1 MSPTYPMTKCLNIN
15 QATTLLNKSCSMF
28 LPRWIY
34 DDLEGQVSISN
45 SLALQARGW
54 VCRAH
59 TCPSLPTQ
67 WKALYCASSPF
78 HSFCGALCLQP
89 PGPWVN
95 TRKMGPKDGSSP
107 INQPG
112 AVWAE
117 KSGVPS
123 TLDHNL
129 GGDMSVEWACL
140 FGPISSPRDNSWR
153 SEQGPPCVGSL
164 LLGFMGRRN
173 S

>member
-1 MSPTYPMTKCLNIN
+1 MILINLGEPWFSAVKPVVLLLFVGPGYESKRRPTYPMTNCLNIN

-54 VCRAH
+54 AYRAH

-67 WKALYCASSPF
+67 WRALYCASSPF
-78 HSFCGALCLQP
+78 HLFCGALCLHP

-95 TRKMGPKDGSSP
+95 TWKMGPKDGSSP
-107 INQPG
+107 INQLG
-112 AVWAE
+112 MFGQ
-117 KSGVPS
+117 K
-123 TLDHNL
+123 NL
-129 GGDMSVEWACL
+129 G
-140 FGPISSPRDNSWR
+140 
-153 SEQGPPCVGSL
+153 SL
-164 LLGFMGRRN
+164 ALWIMT
-173 S
+173 